1 MKFKKKFLALS
12 VTSLV
17 FVAFAL
23 VMLFIP
29 FTTED
34 KDWSYVPMKLFF
46 DIEALI
52 EAFED
57 IVDIPFVLY
66 PIVLLI
72 TAISVVKSSIKNI
85 QFATK
90 DENALPKKAHNNF
103 VALLLFGILAWAL
116 AIVVFI
122 DEHEALAA
130 FTYAPLVYVLPAIAL
145 MIVGNELKLIHGVMK
160 KETEKKAK
168 AEAEANSEVV
178 EEK

>member
-17 FVAFAL
+17 FLAFAL
-23 VMLFIP
+23 VMLFVP

-34 KDWSYVPMKLFF
+34 KDWSYSAMMLFF
-46 DIEALI
+46 DFEELI
-52 EAFED
+52 EVFEE
-57 IVDIPFVLY
+57 IVYIPIVLY

-103 VALLLFGILAWAL
+103 ALLLIVGILAWAL
-116 AIVVFI
+116 AIGVFI

-168 AEAEANSEVV
+168 AEAEANAEVV